1 LIALLSL
8 QSLFERECNRMA
20 SITIRNLDDEVKDL
34 LRQLAAENG
43 RSMEEQARA
52 MIRAAVE
59 GRAGQAGR
67 IDQIE
72 KKDAEEAA

>member
-1 LIALLSL
+1 
-8 QSLFERECNRMA
+8 MA
-20 SITIRNLDDEVKDL
+20 SITIRNLDDGVKDL

-43 RSMEEQARA
+43 CSMEEQARA

-59 GRAGQAGR
+59 GRAGQADR

-72 KKDAEEAA
+72 KTLRA